1 MKNRKFLFISVLG
14 MLGAGINISTVK
26 AATIFNLGTIYDLK
40 LPNAFITDT
49 ETISV
54 EGSLIYTGPFG
65 EITVDTL
72 NSNSTWDINFSGI
85 NNSDGD
91 FLNFRLTNQ
100 DSTWNS
106 PRVTIIAQPDLLT
119 LDLNTPIPSTAT
131 FIELVGTQVSNQE
144 SIFAFGQV
152 FSDFPPITET
162 NIFIQLSEAL
172 GSDSANLEPDSSLQF
187 SGQPIVEATTSEPKS
202 LLALL
207 TLSILSLILRFKFR
221 FNVKHK
227 KSYKIKA

>member
-1 MKNRKFLFISVLG
+1 MKNREFLLIS
-14 MLGAGINISTVK
+14 MLGILGTNINIPTVE
-26 AATIFNLGTIYDLK
+26 AATISNLGTTYNFT
-40 LPNAFITDT
+40 LPNALITDT

-54 EGSLIYTGPFG
+54 EGNLIYTGPLG

-72 NSNSTWDINFSGI
+72 NSNSIWDINFQGI
-85 NNSDGD
+85 DSDDGD
-91 FLNFRLTNQ
+91 LLNFRLTNQ

-106 PRVTIIAQPDLLT
+106 PGVTIIAQPDLLT
-119 LDLNTPIPSTAT
+119 FDLSTPIPSTAT

-152 FSDFPPITET
+152 FSGFPPITET

-172 GSDSANLEPDSSLQF
+172 GSDSTSLEPDSSLQF
-187 SGQPIVEATTSEPKS
+187 PGQPILGATTSEPKS
-202 LLALL
+202 ILALL
-207 TLSILSLILRFKFR
+207 ILGILSTISKFKLG

-227 KSYKIKA
+227 IK